1 MIVLPSFSYF
11 STFFSKEGEQENI
24 VKQIPTKNNFVH
36 VDSSC
41 TLLFNRHFMA
51 PYPISPGALLMVKLI
66 ILLNLLQ
73 HKSAKYYILRRKHGS
88 GKPIGKQRV

>member
-36 VDSSC
+36 VDSSR
-41 TLLFNRHFMA
+41 TLLFNRHFMVL
-51 PYPISPGALLMVKLI
+51 YPISPGALLMVKLI

-73 HKSAKYYILRRKHGS
+73 HTKRGELSLFTHHGS
-88 GKPIGKQRV
+88 GKP